1 MGKNQLIHG
10 NEFHLLKQAEIH
22 KATGKLVE
30 SLNLAAG
37 STGGFDIYKVVEAS
51 FTYLEKRK
59 EINELL
65 GISEPCET
73 RVTEEC
79 FS

>member
-22 KATGKLVE
+22 KA
-30 SLNLAAG
+30 
-37 STGGFDIYKVVEAS
+37 VEAY
-51 FTYLEKRK
+51 FTDLEKRK
-59 EINELL
+59 EINDLL

>member
-10 NEFHLLKQAEIH
+10 IVHLLKQAEIH

-37 STGGFDIYKVVEAS
+37 STGGF
-51 FTYLEKRK
+51 
-59 EINELL
+59 
-65 GISEPCET
+65 
-73 RVTEEC
+73 
-79 FS
+79 